1 MYIPI
6 ELTAKNFQSFE
17 SLYYSFQ
24 VGKSLLI
31 QGENLTDDG
40 QKSNGSGKS
49 TFGEIIYYCLLGSSS
64 SGKRDIKLIRRG
76 ETESQISL
84 TLKNT
89 ISNSILKIERTLYTK
104 KSSTLKLFIDS
115 EDQKDRFPGPLEGNK
130 LLLELIGISSED
142 LKNFFLINRDRFTPF
157 FKYSD
162 TDARELVSRFIN
174 ITPLS
179 KIVEIII
186 PAEIEEVESQ
196 IEEVESEILSFEK
209 SLLACETKVTT
220 SEEQINLIKEGSSRD
235 VFEKQKKET
244 LEKLTSEIELLDSE
258 IKMKEK
264 EKETQTLQVSIVKAS
279 QVLSYRAV
287 ERLNKI
293 DYTEKL
299 NSFLQTSKQLNLTE
313 SSLNQDI
320 LKLELEV
327 KNLQTEIKPIKDTL
341 LGTIECP
348 SCHHTFIPGENLDVS
363 EAEDLVKETDLEI
376 ERLQEQISDIRKKI
390 EKEVTGKREQ
400 LAQDRSKIDKKNQK
414 KLTLIKKWSNLSSA
428 FSTELLSEEGELKRI
443 DSKLTSLS
451 LDLAKKKTEKTTIE
465 ATQLTD
471 SKPIIDKIEEQIE
484 ATKKEIEKI
493 KKQIEEAKN
502 IKEELLDLLTEKQVW
517 IANFKKF
524 LVYLTNKSLK
534 YIQELCNGFLEK
546 IETDLRVKIEGFRY
560 LSDNSTKDKITIN
573 IMRGEIEEEDYRC
586 FSGGE
591 RGKLI
596 FSTILAFQ
604 WLINSNSKSGGLD
617 LLMIDEILDSVDGVG
632 MKGFISALNNLGR
645 TILLTTHISTEDR
658 DENVLLI
665 KKVNNKSYVVN

>member
-17 SLYYSFQ
+17 NLNYSFQ
-24 VGKSLLI
+24 VGRSLLI

-84 TLKNT
+84 TLKNS
-89 ISNSILKIERTLYTK
+89 ISNSVLRIERTLYTK

-115 EDQKDRFPGPLEGNK
+115 EDQKDRFPGPLEGNR
-130 LLLELIGISSED
+130 LLLELIGISAED

-174 ITPLS
+174 ITRLA
-179 KIVEIII
+179 KIVETII
-186 PAEIEEVESQ
+186 PSEIEEIETQ
-196 IEEVESEILSFEK
+196 IEEVDTEVLEFEK
-209 SLLACETKVTT
+209 KLLACETKVTT
-220 SEEQINLIKEGSSRD
+220 SEEQINLIKEDSNKD
-235 VFEKQKKET
+235 VFEKQKKKA
-244 LEKLTSEIELLDSE
+244 LEGLVSEIELLDSE
-258 IKMKEK
+258 IKIKEK
-264 EKETQTLQVSIVKAS
+264 EKETLIHKISTITDSS
-279 QVLSYRAV
+279 NLSYRAV

-299 NSFLQTSKQLNLTE
+299 NSFMQTSRQLNLTE
-313 SSLNQDI
+313 SSFNQDI
-320 LKLELEV
+320 SKLEQEV
-327 KNLQTEIKPIKDTL
+327 THLQTEIKPIKDTL

-348 SCHHTFIPGENLDVS
+348 SCHYSFIPGEQLDVE
-363 EAEDLVKETDLEI
+363 EAKALVEETNLEI
-376 ERLQEQISDIRKKI
+376 EKLQNQVSDIRTKI
-390 EKEVTGKREQ
+390 EKEVTGKRKE
-400 LAQDRSKIDKKNQK
+400 LAQERDKIDKQNQR
-414 KLTLIKKWSNLSSA
+414 KLSLIKKWVDLSRTYSSELSS
-428 FSTELLSEEGELKRI
+428 EERKLKEVNL
-443 DSKLTSLS
+443 KLTSLF

-465 ATQLTD
+465 ASQLTD
-471 SKPIIDKIEEQIE
+471 SKPIIDKIQEQIE
-484 ATKKEIEKI
+484 ATKKDIEQI
-493 KKQIEEAKN
+493 EKQIEEAKN

-534 YIQELCNGFLEK
+534 YIQELCNEFLEK

-560 LSDNSTKDKITIN
+560 LSDNSTKDKITVN
-573 IMRGEIEEEDYRC
+573 IMRGELEEEDYRC

-658 DENVLLI
+658 DENILLI
-665 KKVNNKSYVVN
+665 KKVSNKSYVVN